1 VADRGAVTVTATPL
15 LWQYAFSNFN
25 EKVRWALDRKGIP
38 HERRS
43 LAPGSPRAMLLSR
56 GNGTLPV
63 LDLDGE
69 RIVDSTRIIGALERR
84 WPDPSLYPADP
95 GERERALALEDYFD
109 EHAGH
114 DIRRVPFW
122 DMRDQRDYMVSFMT
136 VEQGPAVRL
145 GLRAGMP
152 VAWMYAERR
161 YRFYEDDV
169 KRSRTQ
175 IVAALDRIV
184 DELDGREHLVGE
196 GFTVADLTAAS
207 LLYPLAWP
215 PQLQHGLPR
224 PPRWEFGEAL
234 ADHPAVAWIRETY
247 RRDRPPSAAVG

>member
-1 VADRGAVTVTATPL
+1 MTATASPV

-25 EKVRWALDRKGIP
+25 EKVRWALDRKRIP

-43 LAPGSPRAMLLSR
+43 LAPGSPRAMLFSR
-56 GNGTLPV
+56 GDGTLPV

-69 RIVDSTRIIGALERR
+69 RIVDSTRIIAALERR
-84 WPDPSLYPADP
+84 WPEPPLYPADP
-95 GERERALALEDYFD
+95 GERERALELEDYFD
-109 EHAGH
+109 EDAGH
-114 DIRRVPFW
+114 DIRRVAFW
-122 DMRDQRDYMVSFMT
+122 DLRDERDYMVSFMT

-152 VAWMYAERR
+152 VAWMYAARR

-169 KRSRTQ
+169 ERSRTQ

-184 DELDGREHLVGE
+184 DELGDREHLVGDV
-196 GFTVADLTAAS
+196 FTIADLTAAS

-224 PPRWEFGEAL
+224 PPRWEFRESL
-234 ADHPAVAWIRETY
+234 ADHQAVAWIRETY